1 MVVKKENMA
10 YEDIVRDVRDGRFVP
25 VYYLMGEESYYID
38 RISDYIVD
46 RALKEEEKD
55 FNLTVLYGTDTDV
68 QTVINAAKRYPM
80 MAERQV
86 VLVREAQSLA
96 NKEMLS
102 FYLEKPQPSTILIL
116 CHKHGVLDRRKKLA
130 ADIRKAGVLYESKKL
145 YDNQLPGFV
154 VNYMKRKGVGI
165 ESDAALILSE
175 YVGSDLNR
183 MAGELDK
190 LVLALNGNGNRV
202 TSAFIEKHIG
212 ISKDFNNYELLNA
225 LVQRDV
231 LKANRIIKYFN
242 SNPRNYP
249 IQVTTSVL
257 FNFFSNLMLAYYAP
271 QKTEEGIAD
280 WLEQTRWQVSRNVI
294 PAMKT
299 FSGVKVMQ
307 IIAELRKTDAK
318 SKGVDNPNT
327 SDGELL
333 KQLIYFILH

>member
-1 MVVKKENMA
+1 MAVKKENMA

-333 KQLIYFILH
+333 RQLIYFILH

>member
-154 VNYMKRKGVGI
+154 ANYMKRKGVGI

>member
-1 MVVKKENMA
+1 MGAKKENMA

-25 VYYLMGEESYYID
+25 VYYLMGEEAYYID
-38 RISDYIVD
+38 RISDYIVN
-46 RALKEEEKD
+46 RALKEEERD

-102 FYLEKPQPSTILIL
+102 FYLEQPQSSTILIL

-145 YDNQLPGFV
+145 YDSQLPGFV

-183 MAGELDK
+183 IAGELDK
-190 LVLALNGNGNRV
+190 LVLALNGRENRV

-249 IQVTTSVL
+249 IQVTISVL

-318 SKGVDNPNT
+318 SKGVNNPNT

>member
-145 YDNQLPGFV
+145 YDNQLPAFV